1 MLKEAIFHRPKGNW
15 AYGYDDRTVHLRIRT
30 KRGDVERVDV
40 IHGDKCTPWSD
51 IEARKMTIMA
61 SDELFDYWEAA
72 VQPPYRRLSYGF
84 ILSSGSQQLWYTER
98 GFSASPPSEH
108 LGLFEYPCLNPA
120 DILTP
125 PGWVKDA
132 VFYQI
137 FVERFAN
144 GDPSISPDDALP
156 WGGKPEYYNF
166 FGGDL
171 QGVIDHLDHL
181 SELGVNAIY
190 FNPLF
195 DAPANHKY
203 DTRDY
208 MKVDPHFGTNETL
221 KAVVDACHER
231 GIRVMLDA
239 VFNHCGVT
247 FAPFAD
253 VTEKGEASEYWDW
266 FHIRRWPLEVV
277 DGIPT
282 YETFAFE
289 ATMPKFNTS
298 NPQVKDYLLRAAK
311 YWIEE
316 IGIDGW
322 RLDVANEVDH
332 QFWREFRN
340 VVKRANPEAY
350 ILGEVWHDSLM
361 WLQGDQFDGVMNYP
375 LANATLD
382 FFVYGHVDAL
392 KFANKVSEQLAW
404 YPKQASEA
412 CFNLLGSHDTVRLLT
427 LCGNDKRKMRLAVL
441 FQFTFAGAP
450 CIYYGDEIGLDGEF
464 DPDNRKCMEW
474 DSAKQD
480 RELFDFHQRVI
491 ALRKKH
497 SALRSGAFRI
507 LLAEENDR
515 LLAYERSDG
524 HERLIVLV
532 NPSEETRTIRV
543 PLPDGE
549 WRDGFE
555 ESGGLAGSSD
565 GCYSEVLEPYGY
577 RILVAAV

>member
-1 MLKEAIFHRPKGNW
+1 MLKEAIYHRPKQNW
-15 AYGYDDRTVHLRIRT
+15 AYGYDNETVHVRIRT

-40 IHGDKCTPWSD
+40 IHGDKCMPWSAMET
-51 IEARKMTIMA
+51 EAMRIMG

-72 VQPPYRRLSYGF
+72 VEPLYRRLCYGF
-84 ILSSGSQQLWYTER
+84 ILTAGDQQLWYTEK
-98 GFSASPPSEH
+98 GFSAAPPAVH
-108 LGLFEYPCLNPA
+108 LGLFEYPCLHSV
-120 DILTP
+120 DILKP
-125 PGWVKDA
+125 PAWVKDA
-132 VFYQI
+132 IFYQL
-137 FVERFAN
+137 FTERFAN
-144 GDPSISPDDALP
+144 GDPSISPDNVLP
-156 WGGKPEYYNF
+156 WGGKPEYDNF

-181 SELGVNAIY
+181 TELGINAIY

-195 DAPANHKY
+195 AAPANHKY
-203 DTRDY
+203 DTGDY
-208 MKVDPHFGTNETL
+208 MRVDPHFGTNETL
-221 KAVVDACHER
+221 RTLVDACHAR

-247 FAPFAD
+247 FAPFVD
-253 VTEKGEASEYWDW
+253 VMEKGEASEYSDW
-266 FHIRRWPLEVV
+266 FHIRKWPLAVE

-289 ATMPKFNTS
+289 ATMPKFNTE
-298 NPQVKDYLLRAAK
+298 NPQVKAYLLSAAK

-332 QFWREFRN
+332 QFWREFRA

-361 WLQGDQFDGVMNYP
+361 WLLGDQFDGVMNYP
-375 LANATLD
+375 LTNATLD
-382 FFVYGHVDAL
+382 FFVFGHMDAVS
-392 KFANKVSEQLAW
+392 FADTVSGQLAG

-427 LCGNDKRKMRLAVL
+427 LCGNDKRRMKLAVL

-450 CIYYGDEIGLDGEF
+450 CIYYGDEIGLNGEF

-474 DSAKQD
+474 DVSRQD
-480 RELFDFHQRVI
+480 RELFAYHQSVI

-497 SALRSGAFRI
+497 SALRTGAFRI
-507 LLAEENDR
+507 LLAEENGR
-515 LLAYERSDG
+515 RIAYERSDG
-524 HERLIVLV
+524 QERIIVMM
-532 NPSEETRTIRV
+532 NPSEEARTV
-543 PLPDGE
+543 PVMLPAGE
-549 WRDGFE
+549 WKDGFSGE
-555 ESGGLAGSSD
+555 LVSVSGGSYSD
-565 GCYSEVLEPYGY
+565 ELTPYEYRVLVSE
-577 RILVAAV
+577 I